1 MLTVLD
7 VAAVE
12 AIIAA
17 KAPRPWREVVLDI
30 YPEAT
35 EDRNGRFHAP
45 YDGYECPLTGKL
57 FKGGEYLPMAEPE
70 EDNYRVMSYNAPNH
84 PTAVDADGKVHVWN
98 DLTRAQRLA
107 VWGELFEQTKKADA
121 ARSDYLG
128 TVGGKI
134 ELEGTV
140 VVLKVYSGRFG
151 NTYFHVIK
159 DDKGNVVFYKG
170 TKKLGGR
177 NQKIRIDAKVK
188 AHNLR
193 EGVKQTIIER
203 PKFA

>member
-17 KAPRPWREVVLDI
+17 KAPRPWREVVLDV

-57 FKGGEYLPMAEPE
+57 FKAGEYLPMAEPE
-70 EDNYRVMSYNAPNH
+70 EDNYRVMSFNPPKD
-84 PTAVDADGKVHVWN
+84 PTAVDTDGKIHVWS

-151 NTYFHVIK
+151 DTYFHVIK
-159 DDKGNVVFYKG
+159 DDNGNVVFYKG